1 MANSKEINQVVEAFE
16 LWRNNRGSRKS
27 PTPQAL
33 RKQAIDLLEHC
44 SCSKVTS
51 MLRISG
57 SQLKQWR
64 ESVKPNET
72 THDFIR
78 LPVQN
83 EAQHSVNKHPIIE
96 IRLCNGAALTFAGQ
110 ISQALLVAMIQEA
123 KL

>member
-1 MANSKEINQVVEAFE
+1 MANSTKIDQVVEAFS

-33 RKQAIDLLEHC
+33 RKQTIDLLEHY
-44 SCSKVTS
+44 SCSKVTA

-64 ESVKPNET
+64 ESFEANQT
-72 THDFIR
+72 SHDFIR
-78 LPVQN
+78 LPVQS
-83 EAQHSVNKHPIIE
+83 EAQHSVNQHPRIE
-96 IRLCNGAALTFAGQ
+96 LCLCNGAALTFSGE

-123 KL
+123 KS